1 MQGHWSE
8 GRRWLEAALAQGG
21 DVEPGV
27 RALFGAGSLAQNQED
42 HARAHALYEES
53 LALFR
58 ELGDARYVAF
68 ILFFLGGTAMEQGDP
83 ERARVLYEESLDMA

>member
-1 MQGHWSE
+1 MLSRGC
-8 GRRWLEAALAQGG
+8 GRSSARAAW
-21 DVEPGV
+21 
-27 RALFGAGSLAQNQED
+27 RRIRKTHAG
-42 HARAHALYEES
+42 AHALYEES